1 MPDSRSA
8 RGPHPKDADCF
19 APAALPALRSAV
31 DDLSWLLDRGY
42 PKKAALKLVG
52 DRHALR
58 DRQRMAVQ
66 RCAASDAD
74 WRARRAR
81 AVTESDLA
89 GETLVVDG
97 YNVLLTVEAALSG
110 GVLLLGRDGVV
121 RDLTSMS
128 GHYRRMRTTRP
139 ALQAIASFTAAAWC
153 RELRWLFDRPISNS
167 GRLKQAIDEL
177 ASAHGWPWHVELVA
191 SPDRDLI
198 SSQAIVA
205 TADSGVL
212 DRCGRWFNLARAVV
226 ERSAPQAW
234 TVDLSGGE
242 SDAGTKQFVLRDGS
256 VDSRLLQPGVEEGDW
271 PED

>member
-1 MPDSRSA
+1 VPDSRSA

-19 APAALPALRSAV
+19 APSALPALRSAV
-31 DDLSWLLDRGY
+31 GDLSWLLDRGY

-66 RCAASDAD
+66 RCAASEEDR
-74 WRARRAR
+74 RARAAR
-81 AVTESDLA
+81 AVTERDLA
-89 GETLVVDG
+89 GETLAVDG

-128 GHYRRMRTTRP
+128 GHYRRMRSTRP
-139 ALQAIASFTAAAWC
+139 ALEAIAAFTAGASC
-153 RELRWLFDRPISNS
+153 RQLVWLFDRPISNS
-167 GRLKQAIDEL
+167 GRLKQAVDGL
-177 ASAHGWPWHVELVA
+177 ASAQGWPWQVELVA

-198 SSQAIVA
+198 ASEAIVA

-226 ERSAPQAW
+226 ERWAPGAW
-234 TVDLSGGE
+234 TVDLS
-242 SDAGTKQFVLRDGS
+242 SPR
-256 VDSRLLQPGVEEGDW
+256 SR
-271 PED
+271 